1 MIKIGEK
8 EFYYALQNMKHA
20 GLEVDSF
27 GGSIT
32 GAYSYWV
39 NNEKIMHHQWE
50 YEEYYEIHEDYLKYT
65 EFDVANLNVELYE
78 IQIAKIELEQ
88 KERELEYWFN
98 NRYYHVEKEPEG
110 NYDVFLQVKYDGE
123 VYFVASVNFNYQ
135 TVTIDRPK
143 KEHTISLLE
152 FDKLFKEWHNI
163 KVIEWD

>member
-1 MIKIGEK
+1 MERISRK

-27 GGSIT
+27 GGTIA

-39 NNEKIMHHQWE
+39 NNEKIMHHQIE

-65 EFDVANLNVELYE
+65 EFDIANLNVELYE

-88 KERELEYWFN
+88 KERELEYWFYSK
-98 NRYYHVEKEPEG
+98 YYHIENEPEG
-110 NYDVFLQVKYDGE
+110 NYDLLLFVKYKE
-123 VYFVASVNFNYQ
+123 EKYLVTTVNFTNHFVELERLEQ
-135 TVTIDRPK
+135 
-143 KEHTISLLE
+143 EHTVSLLE
-152 FDKLFKEWHNI
+152 FDKLFKEWHHV